1 MVAHVLKLDRAK
13 LRGVGMRRAKSLVT
27 RVTRRTFNRSQVLT
41 PVDTG
46 NLRASGQMSVDVKAS
61 TVVGTIVYTAEYAAA
76 IHNGRRSLT
85 IFPKNPGGK
94 LRFTVG
100 GKVVYAKWVHQPA
113 RAPRPWL
120 YEALEQVA
128 GGAPDFTVT
137 IG

>member
-1 MVAHVLKLDRAK
+1 VASYTLRINSAK
-13 LRGVGMRRAKSLVT
+13 LKGVGMRRSKSLVN
-27 RVTRRTFNRSQVLT
+27 RVTRKTFNRSQVKT

-46 NLRASGQMSVDVKAS
+46 NLRASGLMDVTVGAS
-61 TVVGTIVYTAEYAAA
+61 SVVGTIIYTAEYAAA
-76 IHNGRRSLT
+76 VHNGRRALT

-120 YEALEQVA
+120 FEALERVA
-128 GGAPDFTVT
+128 GGAQDFTVSV
-137 IG
+137 G